1 MLLIGC
7 IYVLSV
13 LVGLISIAFVLYQS
27 IMDYRIV
34 TRTMAK
40 LGILAHHGMY
50 GGMITCNI
58 INMVFTDTE
67 LKGAIFLLVVL
78 ANFFIYWN
86 FESLSTIKKY
96 RSVLNSTP

>member
-1 MLLIGC
+1 MLLIGY

-13 LVGLISIAFVLYQS
+13 LIGLVSIAFVLYQS

-67 LKGAIFLLVVL
+67 LKSAIFLAVVL

-86 FESLSTIKKY
+86 FEGLPTIE
-96 RSVLNSTP
+96 VF